1 MLGTYEAIDVILFVL
16 VIGGFIG
23 VFQKTEEFDA
33 GLNALVLRLRGRE
46 AWLIIIVTAL
56 ISLGGTTFG
65 MAEETLAFYPLLV
78 PVFLAAGYDVMVPVA
93 VIFIGTCVGIMA
105 STTNPFAI
113 RFSRSRGFVAA

>member
-33 GLNALVLRLRGRE
+33 GLTALVLRLRGRE

-93 VIFIGTCVGIMA
+93 VIFIGTPVGMMA
-105 STTNPFAI
+105 STINPFAI

>member
-1 MLGTYEAIDVILFVL
+1 VLGAYEAIDVILFVL

-23 VFQKTEEFDA
+23 IFQKTGAFDA

-46 AWLIIIVTAL
+46 AWLIIIVTTL

-78 PVFLAAGYDVMVPVA
+78 PVFLAAGY
-93 VIFIGTCVGIMA
+93 
-105 STTNPFAI
+105 
-113 RFSRSRGFVAA
+113 RSRSFSLGRAWGRWLQPSIRLRSS